1 MIRPDFLARHIAEA
15 TPVDHEER
23 IWRLLGYALAVIA
36 WAVALTAMGGCLW
49 IVGKLAADIF

>member
-1 MIRPDFLARHIAEA
+1 MNRPDFLARRVAEA

-23 IWRLLGYALAVIA
+23 IWCLFGYALAVIA
-36 WAVALTAMGGCLW
+36 WAIALTAMVGCLW